1 MKSVDQEILEYTDQ
15 SKVDPILKSANA
27 TKVSDHSNESH
38 WDELLFDTVTTEQT
52 FYLTDYES
60 GHS

>member
-15 SKVDPILKSANA
+15 SKVDPSLKSANA
-27 TKVSDHSNESH
+27 TKVCDHTSESH
-38 WDELLFDTVTTEQT
+38 WDELLSDTVTTEQT
-52 FYLTDYES
+52 FYLTDFES